1 MSAENNVPEAQP
13 PKKKRWVPKQIAWSI
28 RSHMFSMH
36 KGSPINEHG
45 VIVGPSQHDHEA
57 WDKLHEQAHANGEFK
72 DGHDHEH
79 FTPKKGK

>member
-1 MSAENNVPEAQP
+1 MAQ
-13 PKKKRWVPKQIAWSI
+13 RWVPKQIAWSI
-28 RSHMFSMH
+28 RSHMFNMH
-36 KGSPINEHG
+36 QGAPVNEHG

-57 WDKLHEQAHANGEFK
+57 WDKLHEQAHASGEFK